1 PLPPLPPLPLSK
13 QFLLAST
20 PVVDPAALSPRF
32 AVTTGKAV
40 PTYLAVGAGPG
51 EPGMVR
57 VFDYASGVERF
68 RLFPYGPAFSGG
80 INVATGDVTGDGV
93 PDIITGVRSGAGPH
107 VKVFDGVTGAEI
119 ASFFAYAP
127 GFLGGV
133 SVAAGDVDGDG
144 HADIITGAGPGADP
158 HVMVFSGANLSVLRS
173 FDAYAPAFTGGV
185 HVAAGDLNGDGHAD
199 IVTAPI
205 QGPTHVRAFDGLT
218 GADLA
223 SFLAFSGFN
232 GGTNVAVG
240 DVDGDGRAD
249 IITGA
254 GPGAAPHV
262 KVFSGATLSE
272 LRSFLAFAPSF
283 TGGVVVGALDANGD
297 GRADL
302 VVTPQQ
308 GPAHVRLLDGLTLAE
323 LDSFFAFHPALNG
336 GAALS

>member
-1 PLPPLPPLPLSK
+1 LSFAKLGCFSPLIDATA
-13 QFLLAST
+13 QGVAST
-20 PVVDPAALSPRF
+20 QTIGRPRF
-32 AVTTGKAV
+32 
-40 PTYLAVGAGPG
+40 
-51 EPGMVR
+51 
-57 VFDYASGVERF
+57 
-68 RLFPYGPAFSGG
+68 
-80 INVATGDVTGDGV
+80 
-93 PDIITGVRSGAGPH
+93 RSNR
-107 VKVFDGVTGAEI
+107 
-119 ASFFAYAP
+119 FFAA
-127 GFLGGV
+127 GGLAH
-133 SVAAGDVDGDG
+133 SYKAGLAHG
-144 HADIITGAGPGADP
+144 
-158 HVMVFSGANLSVLRS
+158 
-173 FDAYAPAFTGGV
+173 FDAYAPSFTGGV

-308 GPAHVRLLDGLTLAE
+308 GPAHVRLLDGLTLGE

-336 GAALS
+336 GAAMS